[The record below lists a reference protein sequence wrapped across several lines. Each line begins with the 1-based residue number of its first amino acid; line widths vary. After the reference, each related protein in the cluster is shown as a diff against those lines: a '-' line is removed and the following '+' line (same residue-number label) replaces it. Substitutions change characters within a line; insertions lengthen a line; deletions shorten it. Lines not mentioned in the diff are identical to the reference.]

1 MTKILV
7 IEDELAIRNNIVEM
21 LELEDFEAIEAPNGF
36 SGLQKAIAETPDLIL
51 CDIMMPEL
59 DGYGVLEKLRQ
70 HPNTSNIPFIF
81 LTALADRKD
90 NRKAMELGADDYIT
104 KPCTPEEL
112 INAINIRLEKQAKL
126 TQTYTNALKQA
137 SEKLE
142 YLIHYDSVTKLPN
155 RLLLREKF
163 QDIVNHGEIIPV
175 LYISLDRFK
184 LIQETLGNTTSD
196 SILSSVADRLTRAI
210 GKDGIIASLN
220 TEEFAIISTKQ
231 IHQKIEAINLA
242 ETILKSLAQAF
253 IIDEGD
259 QEVFLTASIGIAMY
273 PRDERDIE
281 KLLLNASKAMEQ
293 SQQKGGNQYQFYTPT
308 LNVGFNDRL
317 MLETDLRYAL
327 ERNELEI
334 YYQPK
339 VSLKTG
345 KIAGAEALLR
355 WHHSQRGIINPGK
368 FIPIAEETGLILPI
382 GEWILKTACLQTLSW
397 HQAGFGDLQ
406 IAVNLSGRQFNQMD
420 MRQRL
425 VQILIETNFPAQ
437 YLELE
442 LTESI
447 LVENCEMAIRRLNG
461 LKMLG
466 VQIAIDDFG
475 TGYSSL
481 RYLQQFPFDI
491 LKIDRCFINEIN
503 RDRKTKAITKA
514 IIDMAHGLDLYVIAE
529 GVETEAEL
537 DFLQEQK
544 CDEIQGYF
552 FSRPLPAS
560 DFEQLLLAEK
570 KLY

>member
-1 MTKILV
+1 MIKILV
-7 IEDELAIRNNIVEM
+7 IEDELFIRNNIVEM
-21 LELEDFEAIEAPNGF
+21 LELEEFEAIEAPNGL
-36 SGLQKAIAETPDLIL
+36 SGLEKAIAETPDLIL

-59 DGYGVLEKLRQ
+59 DGYGVLQKLRQ
-70 HPNTSNIPFIF
+70 HPNTINIPFIF

-112 INAINIRLEKQAKL
+112 INAINTRLEKQANL
-126 TQTYTNALKQA
+126 TKNYTNALKQA
-137 SEKLE
+137 SEQLE
-142 YLIHYDSVTKLPN
+142 YLIHYDSITKLPN

-163 QDIVNHGEIIPV
+163 QEIVNHGEIIPV
-175 LYISLDRFK
+175 LYLSLDRFK
-184 LIQETLGNTTSD
+184 LIQETLGNATSEL
-196 SILSSVADRLTRAI
+196 ILCSVADRLIRNL
-210 GKDGIIASLN
+210 GKTGIIASLN
-220 TEEFAIISTKQ
+220 SEEFAIISTNP
-231 IHQKIEAINLA
+231 ISQKTEAIKIA
-242 ETILKSLAQAF
+242 QTILDSLAQAF

-259 QEVFLTASIGIAMY
+259 QEVFLTGSIGIAMY

-281 KLLLNASKAMEQ
+281 KLLINASKAMEQ
-293 SQQKGGNQYQFYTPT
+293 SQHKGGNQYQFYSPT
-308 LNVGFNDRL
+308 FNVGLSDRL
-317 MLETDLRYAL
+317 TLETDLRYAL
-327 ERNELEI
+327 EREELEI

-339 VSLKTG
+339 VNLKNG

-355 WHHSQRGIINPGK
+355 WHHSQKGIINPGK

-397 HQAGFGDLQ
+397 QQEGFADLR
-406 IAVNLSGRQFNQMD
+406 IAVNLSARQFNQID

-425 VQILIETNFPAQ
+425 VQILMETNFPAQ

-503 RDRKTKAITKA
+503 RDQKTKAITKA
-514 IIDMAHGLDLYVIAE
+514 IIEMAHGLELYVIAE

-537 DFLQEQK
+537 AFLQEQQ

-560 DFEQLLLAEK
+560 EFEKLLFADKSLN
-570 KLY
+570 